1 MNISIKFDQYLL
13 ADYFFL
19 FENYACKILRE
30 TQKIFSL
37 PIPGREK
44 IKTIYFDSVTEQ
56 STHKR
61 QPKFF
66 FLCFIAILA
75 IIIIR

>member
-1 MNISIKFDQYLL
+1 MNISTKFDQYLL

-19 FENYACKILRE
+19 FENYACKILHE

-37 PIPGREK
+37 PYAGQEK
-44 IKTIYFDSVTEQ
+44 VKTNYFDSVTEQ

-61 QPKFF
+61 QPMFF
-66 FLCFIAILA
+66 FCVS
-75 IIIIR
+75 